1 MGRMGRPRHPDV
13 LTPREWEVLALLRER
28 LTNEQIAS
36 HLSITLDGAK
46 YHVSQILSKLGV
58 ASREEAAAWR
68 PYEEQ
73 RRSLWQRF
81 ILIPIAAKVVALA
94 ILLAA
99 AAGIGVLGWSVLANG
114 GPFAGDEG
122 PARECTNLQG
132 CAGLDFPTD
141 GDNLFNFPSPP
152 AGSTCQQVID
162 YVRQNVPREGRM
174 AGGVRFYST
183 FSSDLGSGVAP
194 DFVVDVISPLSRDD
208 FLQRKKWSEEKFQNW
223 LAPSGL
229 RLNDFLLIYY
239 SDTLKWELGR
249 DPETGRLLTEQV
261 SGVEQIGGD
270 EQCLLGCSWKE
281 LVGPRACPTP

>member
-1 MGRMGRPRHPDV
+1 ASCAPRSRRVFRPALGGWSPSHVAHSAGSVNRPFACENAAAMGRRGRPRHPDI
-13 LTPREWEVLALLRER
+13 LTPREWEVLELLRQR
-28 LTNEQIAS
+28 LSNEQIADR
-36 HLSITLDGAK
+36 LGITLDGAK

-68 PYEEQ
+68 SYEEQ

-99 AAGIGVLGWSVLANG
+99 TAGIGVLGWSVLANG

-162 YVRQNVPREGRM
+162 N
-174 AGGVRFYST
+174 
-183 FSSDLGSGVAP
+183 
-194 DFVVDVISPLSRDD
+194 
-208 FLQRKKWSEEKFQNW
+208 
-223 LAPSGL
+223 
-229 RLNDFLLIYY
+229 
-239 SDTLKWELGR
+239 
-249 DPETGRLLTEQV
+249 
-261 SGVEQIGGD
+261 
-270 EQCLLGCSWKE
+270 
-281 LVGPRACPTP
+281 

>member
-1 MGRMGRPRHPDV
+1 MRRRDPNQ
-13 LTPREWEVLALLRER
+13 LTDREREVLELLRHHF
-28 LTNEQIAS
+28 TNEQIADR
-36 HLSITLDGAK
+36 LGITLDGAK

-68 PYEEQ
+68 SYEEQ
-73 RRSLWQRF
+73 RRWLWQRF

-99 AAGIGVLGWSVLANG
+99 TAGIGVLGWSVVANG

-239 SDTLKWELGR
+239 SDTLKWNSAAIPKLA
-249 DPETGRLLTEQV
+249 D
-261 SGVEQIGGD
+261 
-270 EQCLLGCSWKE
+270 CLQS
-281 LVGPRACPTP
+281 R

>member
-36 HLSITLDGAK
+36 RLSITLDGAK

-132 CAGLDFPTD
+132 CPGLDFPTD
-141 GDNLFNFPSPP
+141 CVNLIHF
-152 AGSTCQQVID
+152 
-162 YVRQNVPREGRM
+162 
-174 AGGVRFYST
+174 
-183 FSSDLGSGVAP
+183 
-194 DFVVDVISPLSRDD
+194 
-208 FLQRKKWSEEKFQNW
+208 
-223 LAPSGL
+223 
-229 RLNDFLLIYY
+229 
-239 SDTLKWELGR
+239 
-249 DPETGRLLTEQV
+249 
-261 SGVEQIGGD
+261 
-270 EQCLLGCSWKE
+270 
-281 LVGPRACPTP
+281 PTPPTLAT